1 MLAKLKS
8 WADRLAAA
16 DAGPAP
22 AAEARELKEATALLL
37 VEAASLD
44 DDFDVGEEAVIRQ
57 LLTDEFGLRDVEADA
72 LVADARA
79 RVDASVE
86 LYGVTRAI
94 KDRMAPEDRVRVLE
108 MIWSVACSDGELHD
122 FEASLARRVAGL
134 LHVPDR
140 DSGAARKRALARL
153 ERDADRA

>member
-8 WADRLAAA
+8 WADRLSADAAA
-16 DAGPAP
+16 APKAG
-22 AAEARELKEATALLL
+22 ARELEAATALLL

-44 DDFDVGEEAVIRQ
+44 GDCDAGEEAAIRD
-57 LLTDEFGLRDVEADA
+57 LLTEEFNLADGEADA
-72 LVADARA
+72 LIAEAKAHADT
-79 RVDASVE
+79 SVE
-86 LYGVTRAI
+86 FYGMTRTI
-94 KDRMAPEDRVRVLE
+94 KERMMPEDRVRVLE
-108 MIWSVACSDGELHD
+108 MVWAVAYADGSLHD

-153 ERDADRA
+153 ERGADRA